1 MIITNVEEYDLENIF
16 QLQGAVFQEEPLL
29 THLDYFKE
37 VISLDDLSKSFNK
50 YDFLFVYVYA
60 CWRDGKP
67 CGRNYCSHLYA
78 IFRIVC
84 RIANGI

>member
-37 VISLDDLSKSFNK
+37 VISLDDLSN
-50 YDFLFVYVYA
+50 
-60 CWRDGKP
+60 
-67 CGRNYCSHLYA
+67 
-78 IFRIVC
+78 
-84 RIANGI
+84 